1 MPPCGRLAARLIHIL
16 GVKRTA
22 TNRLTLGW
30 GGYAKTMSLLGR
42 SGLDFLLTSLAVQ
55 RCIDRLHKCP
65 LSQSGTVRSSVVD
78 STTQLLCLQRVLV
91 ADGHSEG
98 HINNN
103 LSQGY
108 LGDLLRRPLTL

>member
-65 LSQSGTVRSSVVD
+65 LSQSGTVRSSDVD

-91 ADGHSEG
+91 AAPKT
-98 HINNN
+98 I
-103 LSQGY
+103 
-108 LGDLLRRPLTL
+108 